1 MSSFKRFAEWLEEKK
16 ATNEM
21 TASGAATGGM
31 TSTADIAGFAR
42 PLQFHAYQIRQEQES
57 HQVPLR
63 HPKPSLD

>member
-42 PLQFHAYQIRQEQES
+42 PLQFHDEDKKKTHLVRRMKKE
-57 HQVPLR
+57 
-63 HPKPSLD
+63 K